1 MSSDG
6 RSRGW
11 CFTIN
16 NYTEEDENIVYAMS
30 WDCAYIVCGRE
41 VGESGTPHLQGYI
54 YYKTLVSLKQ
64 MKEVHPTAHWEPQR
78 GTPQE
83 ASDYCKKEGDF
94 YECGNIPMSQQKKG
108 EANAERWEAARQA
121 VREGRIADIPADI
134 CIHLAKLEYAVSREQ
149 LAERSLADTEE
160 PMLWYY
166 GDSGTGKSR
175 KARTDNPSAYLKM
188 CNKWWD
194 GYNGQDTVII
204 EDFDKEHHVLCH
216 HLKIWADRYPFPAE
230 VKGGKIDIRPK
241 KIIVTSNYHPRDIWV
256 DERDLNPILRRFKI
270 EHFTKF

>member
-1 MSSDG
+1 
-6 RSRGW
+6 
-11 CFTIN
+11 
-16 NYTEEDENIVYAMS
+16 
-30 WDCAYIVCGRE
+30 
-41 VGESGTPHLQGYI
+41 
-54 YYKTLVSLKQ
+54 

-94 YECGNIPMSQQKKG
+94 YECGNIPMSQEKKG

-134 CIHLAKLEYAVSREQ
+134 VIHLSKLEYAVSREQ

-166 GDSGTGKSR
+166 GASGTGKSR
-175 KARTDNPSAYLKM
+175 KARTDNPTAYLKM

-194 GYNGQDTVII
+194 GYNGQEVVII
-204 EDFDKEHHVLCH
+204 EDFDIEHHVLCH
-216 HLKIWADRYPFPAE
+216 HLKIWADRYRFPAE

-241 KIIVTSNYHPRDIWV
+241 QIIVTSNYHPRDIWT
-256 DERDLNPILRRFKI
+256 DARDLDPILRRFQI
-270 EHFTKF
+270 VHFDKL

>member
-1 MSSDG
+1 
-6 RSRGW
+6 
-11 CFTIN
+11 
-16 NYTEEDENIVYAMS
+16 MS

-83 ASDYCKKEGDF
+83 ASDYCKKDGDF

-204 EDFDKEHHVLCH
+204 EDFDRSIMYSV
-216 HLKIWADRYPFPAE
+216 
-230 VKGGKIDIRPK
+230 
-241 KIIVTSNYHPRDIWV
+241 II
-256 DERDLNPILRRFKI
+256 
-270 EHFTKF
+270 